1 MSIFTFTLLGY
12 LSGSVLYAR
21 VFARLLGKGE
31 IFEQSR
37 DKNPGA
43 TNAFEYG
50 GFWCGCFTLIFD
62 ILKGFLPVA
71 LYLGFCART
80 GEQASGLAFVLAAP
94 VIGHIF
100 PCWLHFSG
108 GKGIAATFGC
118 LLGLLPDWQPVGVLI
133 VFFVFFSTVLRINP
147 HYHRT
152 LVTYF
157 CTLTAMAC
165 LLGNPGVVTGFAL
178 ITAAVSYRMLT
189 SREEKEK
196 MEVKL
201 LWRR

>member
-1 MSIFTFTLLGY
+1 MSIIVFTLLGY

-21 VFARLLGKGE
+21 VFAKMLGKGD
-31 IFEQSR
+31 IFEKSR

-50 GFWCGCFTLIFD
+50 GFRCGCLTLIFD

-71 LYLGFCART
+71 MYMDSCLRIGDPAV
-80 GEQASGLAFVLAAP
+80 GLSFVLAAP

-100 PCWLHFSG
+100 PCWYHFRG
-108 GKGIAATFGC
+108 GKGIAVTFGC
-118 LLGLLPDWQPVGVLI
+118 LLGLWPYWQPVGILI

-157 CTLTAMAC
+157 CTLAGMAC
-165 LLGNPGVVTGFAL
+165 LLSSSRVLAGFAL

-201 LWRR
+201 LWRH